1 MDMHAR
7 LPNRK
12 WPTCTP
18 CFRVDAVCSGPST
31 EVKFVHNGVHATTNG
46 TDVEVPVKS
55 TKPQLRCSTPF
66 HAIVAINSRDVPGG
80 SSYSVLRLSQEPRRS
95 LTTVADRLAATLV
108 RHLEHGSDSAFLLT
122 LGHIKFVPAR
132 VGASPA
138 LRDCVAMLCSSWANF
153 RRALPVEQIINSQT
167 YGKALRSLQ
176 IALNDERQQLSAE
189 TLAAVTIMERVEIAF
204 DARRSPHRA
213 VHGQGMHGL
222 MLKRGPP
229 RLSDELDTCL
239 AFDNMGSMLAHS
251 LVEGGP
257 NLLSTSQWKNTLEE
271 ALRNG
276 LDLPSDRLD
285 AYALDLHSRYW
296 PLLVHELKLVR
307 NSASTVSMKK
317 SAAAL
322 QARVLNTIP
331 DLKALGESIVAKMR
345 RLGNMTGM
353 PDDESP
359 LGMSYHFTNMGSAQ
373 CWMTYKMLSVVLNR
387 ILHAL
392 ALLLSQPVALLDS
405 ENVTLSREISQPPL
419 FLAYEGANGLERAY
433 LLKFILW
440 SDKFKKRFPQDSGAL
455 EKFVLTTAYALSGR
469 GEFCQST

>member
-1 MDMHAR
+1 MPRIPTSKRCQRCKRRKVKCDQ
-7 LPNRK
+7 K

-31 EVKFVHNGVHATTNG
+31 EIKFVHSGVHATSRA
-46 TDVEVPVKS
+46 DVEVPAKS
-55 TKPQLRCSTPF
+55 AKPQLQCSTPF

-80 SSYSVLRLSQEPRRS
+80 ASYGVLRLSQEPRPS
-95 LTTVADRLAATLV
+95 LTTVADRLAANLV
-108 RHLEHGSDSAFLLT
+108 RHLERDSDGAFLLT

-132 VGASPA
+132 
-138 LRDCVAMLCSSWANF
+138 ANF

-176 IALNDERQQLSAE
+176 IALNDGHQQLSAE
-189 TLAAVTIMERVEIAF
+189 TLAAVTIIERVEIAF
-204 DARRSPHRA
+204 DARRPRHGA

-239 AFDNMGSMLAHS
+239 AFDNMGSILAHS
-251 LVEGGP
+251 LVGGGHS
-257 NLLSTSQWKNTLEE
+257 LLSTPQWNNTLEE

-276 LDLPSDRLD
+276 LDLPSERLD
-285 AYALDLHSRYW
+285 A
-296 PLLVHELKLVR
+296 
-307 NSASTVSMKK
+307 NSTVSMDK

-322 QARVLNTIP
+322 QARVLNTVP
-331 DLKALGESIVAKMR
+331 ELKALGESIVAKMR
-345 RLGNMTGM
+345 RLGNMTEM

-373 CWMTYKMLSVVLNR
+373 CWITYKMLSVVLNR

-392 ALLLSQPVALLDS
+392 ALILSQPVALLDR
-405 ENVTLSREISQPPL
+405 ENAMLSREICRCVSYLGTVGILPAISAQPQL
-419 FLAYEGANGLERAY
+419 FLAYEGANELERAY

-440 SDKFKKRFPQDSGAL
+440 SDKFKKRFPQDSAAL
-455 EKFVLTTAYALSGR
+455 ERFVLKTAYALSGR
-469 GEFCQST
+469 DEFCQPTCT